1 MKKLLIILSLSFQ
14 VLFSFSQAVENKGQ
28 DMVIKNIS
36 VITMTSETILKNQD
50 VVIKNGKI
58 SSISTSKKSNYKDML
73 VIDGKGKYIMPS
85 LADAHVHFPENDTE
99 MERMM
104 AFYLINGVTKIRS
117 LRGDWKHLDW
127 RNTYKNENAMYPKLY
142 LSPPPISRQHDFTAA
157 EIEDYVKIS
166 KESGFDFIK
175 ILSIKDQV
183 TFMGFDE
190 LSKKY
195 ELPIAGHFPANV
207 PDELIFNSNYTSFE
221 HLGGLSGYS
230 NSLED
235 RLQRIKETNTFICPT
250 LSWYSIGS
258 GRYTYDQLRSLPG
271 MAFIPETTVEEW
283 ITQTKQYRN
292 KLGNEAYT
300 KEVAD
305 EMKSLDEKF
314 EIIKRLNDL
323 QIPMLLSPDSSSKY
337 MVYGFNM
344 VGEME
349 LLKNANLSNYDIFKM
364 ATINFSNFFKEDY
377 GTIEVGKTAD
387 FILLNDNPLENLDT
401 LKKID
406 GLYFG
411 NQFLDSN
418 KLESMRREL
427 LETTQKED

>member
-1 MKKLLIILSLSFQ
+1 MKKSLITLFLSLQ
-14 VLFSFSQAVENKGQ
+14 ILFSLAQSVGDKGFN
-28 DMVIKNIS
+28 MVIKNVS
-36 VITMTSETILKNQD
+36 VITMTSETVHKNQD
-50 VVIKNGKI
+50 IVIKNGYV
-58 SSISTSKKSNYKDML
+58 SSISDSKKTNYKNML
-73 VIDGKGKYIMPS
+73 VLDGKGKYIMPS
-85 LADAHVHFPENDTE
+85 LSDAHVHFPENDTE

-104 AFYLINGVTKIRS
+104 SLYLINGVTKLRS
-117 LRGDWKHLDW
+117 MRGDWKHLDW
-127 RNTYKNENAMYPKLY
+127 RHKYNKENSIYPKLY
-142 LSPPPISRQHDFTAA
+142 LSPPPISRQHDFTSAQ
-157 EIEDYVKIS
+157 IEDYVKTS

-175 ILSIKDQV
+175 ILSIKDQA

-221 HLGGLSGYS
+221 HLGGLSGHA

-235 RLQRIKETNTFICPT
+235 RLQRIKEGNMFICPT

-258 GRYTYDQLRSLPG
+258 GRYTYDQLRNLPG
-271 MAFIPETTVEEW
+271 MEFIPKTKIDEW
-283 ITQTKQYRN
+283 IAQTKQYRG

-300 KEVAD
+300 KEVVD

-349 LLKNANLSNYDIFKM
+349 LLKNANLSHYDILKM
-364 ATINFSNFFKEDY
+364 ATINFSNFFKGEY

-387 FILLNDNPLENLDT
+387 FILLNDNPLENFAS

-411 NQFLDSN
+411 NQFLDSE
-418 KLESMRREL
+418 KLETMRRGL
-427 LETTQKED
+427 LEMTPN